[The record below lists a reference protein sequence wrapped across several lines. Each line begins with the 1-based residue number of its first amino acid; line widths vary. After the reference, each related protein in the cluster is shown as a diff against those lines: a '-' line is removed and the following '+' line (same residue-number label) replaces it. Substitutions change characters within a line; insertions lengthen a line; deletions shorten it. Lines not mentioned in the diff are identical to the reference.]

1 MSSLQAATSAA
12 LSNAG
17 NFACLPDAAQAE
29 LALGLNQRQARI
41 APKYFYDALGS
52 KLFEAICQ
60 LDEYYLTRA
69 EAGIFSKHAGEIAAA
84 AGTGTTLI
92 DLGAGNCAKAAGL
105 FPALRPGQY
114 VPVDISAEFL
124 HAAVAK
130 LQAEFPALPMHPAG
144 LDFSENFS
152 LPPQVS
158 RSKRLFF
165 YPGSSIGNFSPL
177 AAGQM
182 LGRLRAACGPDG
194 GVLIGADLVKDARIL
209 EAAYDDALGV
219 TAAFN
224 LNVLRH
230 VNALL
235 QSDFDI
241 SAWRHL
247 ASFNAAQ
254 SRIEMHLQ
262 ARHDLTVNWPGGNRS
277 FAAGE
282 TIHTENSYKY
292 TKAGFVDLLAQA
304 GFGDATCWTDSA
316 GTFMVCHAR
325 AI

>member
-1 MSSLQAATSAA
+1 MPRPQAATPVSTGQ
-12 LSNAG
+12 AG

-29 LALGLNQRQARI
+29 LALGLVQKQARI

-69 EAGIFSKHAGEIAAA
+69 EAGIFAAHAGDIAAA
-84 AGTGTTLI
+84 AGTGATLI
-92 DLGAGNCAKAAGL
+92 DLGAGNCAKAAAL
-105 FPALRPGQY
+105 FPALQPGQY

-124 HAAVAK
+124 HTAVAS
-130 LQAEFPALPMHPAG
+130 LQSQFPAIPMHPVG
-144 LDFSENFS
+144 LDFSDHFS

-158 RSKRLFF
+158 RAKRLFF
-165 YPGSSIGNFSPL
+165 YPGSSIGNFAPL

-182 LGRLRAACGPDG
+182 LARLRAACGPDG

-230 VNALL
+230 VNTLL
-235 QSDFDI
+235 NADFAI
-241 SAWRHL
+241 PAWRHL
-247 ASFNAAQ
+247 ASFNHAQ

-262 ARHDLTVNWPGGNRS
+262 ARHDLTVTWPGGSRD

-292 TKAGFVDLLAQA
+292 TETGFIDLLAQA

-325 AI
+325 AV

>member
-1 MSSLQAATSAA
+1 MSSLQAAA
-12 LSNAG
+12 LIPLSDAG
-17 NFACLPDAAQAE
+17 NFACPPDAAQAE
-29 LALGLNQRQARI
+29 LALGLGQKQARI

-69 EAGIFSKHAGEIAAA
+69 EAGIFAGHAGQIAAT

-92 DLGAGNCAKAAGL
+92 DLGAGNCAKAASL
-105 FPALRPGQY
+105 FPALLPGQY
-114 VPVDISAEFL
+114 VPVDISADFL
-124 HAAVAK
+124 HAAVAS
-130 LQAEFPALPMHPAG
+130 LQTQFPGIPMHPVG

-158 RSKRLFF
+158 RNRRLFF
-165 YPGSSIGNFSPL
+165 YPGSSIGNFAPL
-177 AAGQM
+177 AAAQM
-182 LGRLRAACGPDG
+182 LGRIRTACGPDG
-194 GVLIGADLVKDARIL
+194 GVLIGADLVKDPRIL

-235 QSDFDI
+235 RSDFDI
-241 SAWRHL
+241 SQWRHL
-247 ASFNAAQ
+247 ASFNQAH

-262 ARHDLTVNWPGGNRS
+262 ARHDLTVTWPGGNRV
-277 FAAGE
+277 FIAGE

-292 TKAGFVDLLAQA
+292 THEGFVELLAQA
-304 GFGDATCWTDSA
+304 GFGAANCWTDSA
-316 GTFMVCHAR
+316 RTFMVCHAR
-325 AI
+325 AV